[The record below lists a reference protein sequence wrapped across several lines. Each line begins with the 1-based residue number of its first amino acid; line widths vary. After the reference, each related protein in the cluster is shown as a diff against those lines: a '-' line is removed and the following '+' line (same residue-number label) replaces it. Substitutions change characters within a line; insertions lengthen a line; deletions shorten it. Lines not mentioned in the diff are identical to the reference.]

1 MLAPIRWSEHMAVAV
16 RSAEK
21 PLIDREH
28 LQTLCAARGLTPKE
42 TAFVI
47 AYLFDTGR
55 NGFRAYLMAYKSKGS
70 PRWAVQEA
78 SRVLRRP
85 DVRAVICEIEDMVPA
100 VIEGAVAVAG
110 ITKARV
116 LLELSHVGLAN
127 MADYVDLIRQEGK
140 LDLSQLTRAQ
150 TAAIK
155 TLTVETYVEGRGEN
169 ARPVKRVK
177 LELHDKRQALRTMGT
192 ELGMFRE
199 KRQIDV
205 TVKDEATRKK
215 GEEARQAMIEHLRE
229 FERQKI
235 IEAEAET
242 VALADPAKPPKPR
255 P

>member
-1 MLAPIRWSEHMAVAV
+1 MVDAV

-21 PLIDREH
+21 PVIDREH
-28 LQTLCAARGLTPKE
+28 LQALCAARGLTTKE

-78 SRVLRRP
+78 SRVLQRP

-100 VIEGAVAVAG
+100 VIEEAVVVAG

-127 MADYVDLIRQEGK
+127 MADYIDLIQQEGK
-140 LDLSQLTRAQ
+140 LDLSHLTRAQ

-155 TLTVETYVEGRGEN
+155 KLQVETYTEGRGED
-169 ARPVKRVK
+169 AKPVKRVT

-192 ELGMFRE
+192 ELGMFSE
-199 KRQIDV
+199 KRKVDV
-205 TVKDEATRKK
+205 TVKDETAKRK
-215 GEEARQAMIEHLRE
+215 GDEARQAMIEHLQRME
-229 FERQKI
+229 DAKVIDAQAVEVV
-235 IEAEAET
+235 T
-242 VALADPAKPPKPR
+242 PDPKAKR
-255 P
+255 